1 MVTERYPMQVQSYL
15 FMDGRAEEAIEFYK
29 KTLGATVTML
39 MRFKE
44 SPDQSMC
51 APGAEN
57 KVMHAY
63 MTVGETGMMLSDGR
77 NTGQPKFEG
86 FALSI
91 STKTEAEADKLFNA
105 LVDGGKVTM
114 PQSKTFFSPR
124 FGMLADKFGVN
135 WMILVAQP

>member
-1 MVTERYPMQVQSYL
+1 MQVQSYL

-29 KTLGATVTML
+29 KALGATVNTQL
-39 MRFKE
+39 RFKE
-44 SPDQSMC
+44 NPDASC
-51 APGAEN
+51 APGSEN
-57 KVMHAY
+57 KIMHADISI
-63 MTVGETGMMLSDGR
+63 GETGVMISDGR

-114 PQSKTFFSPR
+114 PQSKTFFSAR

-135 WMILVAQP
+135 WMILVAQ

>member
-1 MVTERYPMQVQSYL
+1 MQVQAYL

-29 KTLGATVTML
+29 KTLAANVTML

-51 APGAEN
+51 TPGSGD
-57 KVMHAY
+57 KIMHAY
-63 MTVGETGMMLSDGR
+63 MTIGETGLMISDGR

-91 STKTEAEADKLFNA
+91 ATKTEAEADKLFNA
-105 LVDGGKVTM
+105 LADGGKVTM
-114 PQSKTFFSPR
+114 PQSKTFFSAR
-124 FGMLADKFGVN
+124 FGMLTDKFGVN
-135 WMILVAQP
+135 WMILVAQ

>member
-1 MVTERYPMQVQSYL
+1 MQVQTYL
-15 FMDGRAEEAIEFYK
+15 MMDGRAEEAIEFYK

-44 SPDQSMC
+44 SPDPHMC
-51 APGAEN
+51 SPGAEN

-63 MTVGETGMMLSDGR
+63 MNIGETGVMISDGR

-91 STKTEAEADKLFNA
+91 ATKTEAEADKLFNA
-105 LVDGGKVTM
+105 LGDGGKVTM
-114 PQSKTFFSPR
+114 PQSKTFFSAR
-124 FGMLADKFGVN
+124 FGMLQDKFGVN
-135 WMILVAQP
+135 WMILVASDL

>member
-1 MVTERYPMQVQSYL
+1 
-15 FMDGRAEEAIEFYK
+15 MDGRAEEAIEFYK
-29 KTLGATVTML
+29 KALGATVTML

-44 SPDQSMC
+44 SPDQAMC

-63 MTVGETGMMLSDGR
+63 MTIGETGVMLSDGR

-105 LVDGGKVTM
+105 LADGGKVTM

-135 WMILVAQP
+135 WMILVAP